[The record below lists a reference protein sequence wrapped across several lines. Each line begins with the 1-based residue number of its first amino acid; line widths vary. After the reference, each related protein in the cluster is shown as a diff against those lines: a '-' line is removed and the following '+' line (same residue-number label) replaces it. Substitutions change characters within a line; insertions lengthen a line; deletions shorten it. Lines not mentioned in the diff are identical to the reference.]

1 MDSINRFISNIKQ
14 DLNVISYKIDN
25 IIPDGYIS
33 IAYLLTLLVIFIIGL
48 YNKPFWSYILL
59 LLLLFIFL
67 GIYTNRDFTK
77 VNIMKM
83 ILNFTIKPV
92 CLIFLIIERSGM
104 IGFFKSILPEDIL
117 YFLLLFFFVAFICFI
132 IYTIFVNKIKC
143 KYTRLN

>member
-1 MDSINRFISNIKQ
+1 MDSINRFISNIKK
-14 DLNVISYKIDN
+14 DLNVISSKIDN
-25 IIPDGYIS
+25 VIPDGYIS
-33 IAYLLTLLVIFIIGL
+33 IAYLLTLLFIFIIGL

-59 LLLLFIFL
+59 LLLLLIFL

-104 IGFFKSILPEDIL
+104 IGFFRSILSEKII
-117 YFLLLFFFVAFICFI
+117 YFIFFPDFI
-132 IYTIFVNKIKC
+132 IINLFNNLQNIC
-143 KYTRLN
+143 